1 MRFLIGLC
9 GCLLA
14 MPLLA
19 GTMEDQLGVTPL
31 AAVENEAP
39 VIIFI
44 SGDGGWV
51 KLDKAVGSQLQQQGF
66 PVIGWSSLTYYW
78 KKKSPQQVTT
88 DLQRILDLYLPRWHR
103 QRWALVGYSFGA
115 EIVPF
120 VSNRLPSRYRQQL
133 VGGVMLSPSTSS
145 DFEIHISDLLSSNS
159 QGRYLT
165 APEVA
170 RIRDIPLL
178 CVDGQDEPTTA
189 QLCPQLKQDNVT
201 TLQLPGGHHYNDDY
215 ARLAELIQHHF
226 LPPH

>member
-103 QRWALVGYSFGA
+103 QRWALVGYSLGT

-120 VSNRLPSRYRQQL
+120 VINRLPSRYRQQL

-201 TLQLPGGHHYNDDY
+201 TTQLPGGHHYNDDY